1 MKKGELLV
9 LMSTIVVVVGII
21 SFFYGSE
28 RNKLSAKKGKAA
40 VKVKD
45 GMATRKH
52 KLFLGKKEIKDM
64 HSITKSQG
72 SKEEQCGALAE
83 VSERQAK
90 QREYELNKEFEEEAK
105 EMLPLLSIQTN
116 NPLDTKAFGPQRGEI
131 WVRVKPDNARE
142 LKQIMEELAELYR
155 SRTGYEGSITIMH
168 WVGGRPHLKMTFH
181 ANGEK
186 K

>member
-1 MKKGELLV
+1 MDKGKLVV
-9 LMSTIVVVVGII
+9 LMSAIVVVVGVI

-28 RNKLSAKKGKAA
+28 RNKLSAKKSKAT

-45 GMATRKH
+45 DMATRKH
-52 KLFLGKKEIKDM
+52 KLFRGM
-64 HSITKSQG
+64 HSITKSQA
-72 SKEEQCGALAE
+72 SKEECRVLAE

-116 NPLDTKAFGPQRGEI
+116 NPLDTKTFGPQRGEI

-142 LKQIMEELAELYR
+142 LKQIMEKLANLYR
-155 SRTGYEGSITIMH
+155 SRTGYKGTITIMH
-168 WVGGRPHLKMTFH
+168 WVGGRPHLKMTFR
-181 ANGEK
+181 ANDEK
-186 K
+186 N